1 MIYDKMCITCNKQYK
16 ESDII
21 EIGVE
26 DVALLEEK
34 QKSIIKKRKLEKKKK
49 DSFLQAKK
57 EMKNNDAV
65 K

>member
-1 MIYDKMCITCNKQYK
+1 MCITCNKQYK